1 MVISPSR
8 EQEDH
13 VIYYND
19 GFNQTNIRL
28 HGAAIIHPNGLLQL
42 TNTSNNKIGHAF
54 YSYPFQFR
62 GNSSHGVA
70 EPLSFSFSTCFVVA
84 VVPAYHSLMS
94 GHGLAFTIS
103 PSRGFPAAMAGEYLG
118 IFSTSNNG
126 NPSNH
131 VLAIELDTLL
141 DPELGDIDKNHVG
154 IDENGLNSTNSAPA
168 AYYDNEDGE
177 CRNFSLTSG
186 EPIQVWVDYDGVAK
200 QLNVTVSPSTVPKPN
215 RPLLSSSIDLSSVVK
230 DSMYVGFSASTGSGT
245 AGSHYILGWSF
256 QMNGKAQQLHL
267 SKLPSLPR
275 TEQSRGNLVLKIGL
289 SLAAVVFFAV
299 TTISV
304 TMYILRKKKSEEIQ
318 EDWEEEYGPHRFSYN
333 DLSIAT
339 KGFGERELLGVG
351 GFGKVYRGVLPTS
364 NVQVAVKRVSHES
377 KQGMREFIAE
387 IASIGK
393 LRHRN
398 LVRLLGYCRRKGELL
413 LVYDFMFNGSLDK
426 FLFSSE
432 RPVLNW
438 DQRYK
443 ILRDVASGLL
453 YLHEGWEQVV
463 LHRDVKASN
472 ILLDADLNG
481 KLGDFGL
488 SRLYDHGTNAQT
500 SRTLGYL
507 AHELTRTGKATIS
520 ADVFSFGVVML
531 EVACGR
537 RPIDLHASPEE
548 ENLVDWVT
556 EFWKRGSL
564 LEARDCKLGNDY
576 VVKELELVL
585 KLGLLC
591 SHPVPAARPTMRQ
604 VTQYLDG
611 DAVLPELPLDVSTYS
626 CTIAAL
632 CKKGLDHFYSK
643 NGSSEQA
650 SAPSSFTST
659 ESIIL
664 AIES

>member
-1 MVISPSR
+1 
-8 EQEDH
+8 
-13 VIYYND
+13 
-19 GFNQTNIRL
+19 
-28 HGAAIIHPNGLLQL
+28 
-42 TNTSNNKIGHAF
+42 
-54 YSYPFQFR
+54 
-62 GNSSHGVA
+62 
-70 EPLSFSFSTCFVVA
+70 
-84 VVPAYHSLMS
+84 
-94 GHGLAFTIS
+94 
-103 PSRGFPAAMAGEYLG
+103 
-118 IFSTSNNG
+118 
-126 NPSNH
+126 
-131 VLAIELDTLL
+131 
-141 DPELGDIDKNHVG
+141 
-154 IDENGLNSTNSAPA
+154 
-168 AYYDNEDGE
+168 
-177 CRNFSLTSG
+177 
-186 EPIQVWVDYDGVAK
+186 
-200 QLNVTVSPSTVPKPN
+200 
-215 RPLLSSSIDLSSVVK
+215 
-230 DSMYVGFSASTGSGT
+230 
-245 AGSHYILGWSF
+245 
-256 QMNGKAQQLHL
+256 
-267 SKLPSLPR
+267 
-275 TEQSRGNLVLKIGL
+275 
-289 SLAAVVFFAV
+289 
-299 TTISV
+299 
-304 TMYILRKKKSEEIQ
+304 
-318 EDWEEEYGPHRFSYN
+318 
-333 DLSIAT
+333 
-339 KGFGERELLGVG
+339 
-351 GFGKVYRGVLPTS
+351 
-364 NVQVAVKRVSHES
+364 
-377 KQGMREFIAE
+377 MREFIAE

-481 KLGDFGL
+481 RLGDFGL
-488 SRLYDHGTNAQT
+488 SRLYDRGTNAQT
-500 SRTLGYL
+500 SHVAGTLGYL

-604 VTQYLDG
+604 VTQYLDC
-611 DAVLPELPLDVSTYS
+611 DAVLPELSLGVA
-626 CTIAAL
+626 TISVLATTNE
-632 CKKGLDHFYSK
+632 KGLDHFSFYPAL
-643 NGSSEQA
+643 SEKA
-650 SAPSSFTST
+650 STADSLSFH
-659 ESIIL
+659 
-664 AIES
+664 